1 MKFNTSKIALI
12 ASLTTITTLTHANQS
27 SEIEQLRAEVKE
39 LRQMLQT
46 QQAKSVTTLNSTP
59 VVETT
64 ATKPVEK
71 NSQAITKWQTKSG
84 TDVNLYGFVRADAA
98 YQIEGAKGMFNR
110 INTVVLEGD
119 QSKNSTEDR
128 LDSTVNATRIGL
140 DFTTPLADQIL
151 KGKIEIDFRGGEN
164 KDTARLRHVYLNYDR
179 WLIGQTS
186 SNFLSAE
193 TAPEMLDSNTAL
205 GGGTTRN
212 PMVRYSQPLSPLT
225 MYFLSLEKGNDEN
238 RLPLL
243 AGKVK
248 HEFATGKGVMTARGL
263 LQEVRLRSENDETEL
278 GWGAALGLRYKI
290 TPSLLFNTN
299 YSHVSG
305 DNKLL
310 LASSDNRRY
319 IQNGDD
325 IELIDFDAFQLG
337 LTYQFNQMLRSTL
350 GYGALIYADK
360 DRITKDANE
369 KLQQGWV
376 NMMFKP
382 NKPLTFGVEYV
393 YGERNTVNDRIGK
406 DNRIEMMAKY
416 EF

>member
-1 MKFNTSKIALI
+1 MKFNSPKMVLI
-12 ASLTTITTLTHANQS
+12 ASLTTISAFTHANQP
-27 SEIEQLRAEVKE
+27 SEIEQLRAEVNE
-39 LRQMLQT
+39 LRQLLQA
-46 QQAKSVTTLNSTP
+46 QQAKSVSNLTATP
-59 VVETT
+59 VAASSVVQ
-64 ATKPVEK
+64 PVEK
-71 NSQAITKWQTKSG
+71 NMPAQAKRQTPSG
-84 TDVNLYGFVRADAA
+84 SEVSLYGFVRADVA

-110 INTVVLEGD
+110 INSVVLEGD
-119 QSKNSTEDR
+119 PGKKATEDR
-128 LDSTVNATRIGL
+128 LDTTVNATRIGL
-140 DFTTPLADQIL
+140 DFTTPLAEHAL

-179 WLIGQTS
+179 WLVGQTT
-186 SNFLSAE
+186 SNFLSTE

-212 PMVRYSQPLSPLT
+212 PMVRYSQPVNALT
-225 MYFLSLEKGNDEN
+225 TYFLSLEKGNDDN

-243 AGKVK
+243 AGKLK
-248 HEFATGKGVMTARGL
+248 HEFAAGKGVMTARGL
-263 LQEVRLRSENDETEL
+263 IQEVRLRSENDATEL

-290 TPSLLFNTN
+290 TPSLLFNSN
-299 YSHVSG
+299 YSHVAG

-325 IELIDFDAFQLG
+325 LELIDFDAFQMG
-337 LTYQFNQMLRSTL
+337 LTYQFNPKLRSTL

-360 DRITKDANE
+360 DYITKDANE

-382 NKPLTFGVEYV
+382 NKPLTFGLEYV
-393 YGERNTVNDRIGK
+393 YGERHTVNDRLGK

>member
-119 QSKNSTEDR
+119 QSKKATEDR

-243 AGKVK
+243 AAI
-248 HEFATGKGVMTARGL
+248 HPNRF
-263 LQEVRLRSENDETEL
+263 
-278 GWGAALGLRYKI
+278 KI
-290 TPSLLFNTN
+290 F
-299 YSHVSG
+299 
-305 DNKLL
+305 
-310 LASSDNRRY
+310 
-319 IQNGDD
+319 
-325 IELIDFDAFQLG
+325 F
-337 LTYQFNQMLRSTL
+337 
-350 GYGALIYADK
+350 
-360 DRITKDANE
+360 
-369 KLQQGWV
+369 
-376 NMMFKP
+376 
-382 NKPLTFGVEYV
+382 
-393 YGERNTVNDRIGK
+393 
-406 DNRIEMMAKY
+406 
-416 EF
+416 